1 MKIGLFG
8 GTFDPIHNGHLWI
21 AKNAYETYSLD
32 KVLFIPSGISYMKS
46 GVLSVSHRVNMV
58 KLAISD
64 YPFFSLST
72 IESDKNQNS
81 YSYET
86 ILELKKENPNDEF
99 FFIIGF
105 DSLKNMVKWKNP
117 EIIFKEV
124 TVLVAIRDDGNIDL
138 IKEYIDEYSKEYGA
152 CIKIIQCEKIEVSST
167 QIRQDIINGNDVSK
181 MLPSKVYNYI
191 IDNRLYK
198 EMANERQ

>member
-1 MKIGLFG
+1 MASVK
-8 GTFDPIHNGHLWI
+8 
-21 AKNAYETYSLD
+21 
-32 KVLFIPSGISYMKS
+32 KS
-46 GVLSVSHRVNMV
+46 VERAVG
-58 KLAISD
+58 SD
-64 YPFFSLST
+64 
-72 IESDKNQNS
+72 
-81 YSYET
+81 
-86 ILELKKENPNDEF
+86 
-99 FFIIGF
+99 
-105 DSLKNMVKWKNP
+105 
-117 EIIFKEV
+117 IIFKEV
-124 TVLVAIRDDGNIDL
+124 TVLVAVRDDGNIDL